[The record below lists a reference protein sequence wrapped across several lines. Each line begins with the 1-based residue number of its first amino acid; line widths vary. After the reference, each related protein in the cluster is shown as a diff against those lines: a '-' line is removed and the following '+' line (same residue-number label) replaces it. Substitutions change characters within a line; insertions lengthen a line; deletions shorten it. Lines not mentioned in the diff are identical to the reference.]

1 MKLWSG
7 SKTSLYAL
15 IGLGGLALY
24 MVYSQFFSGP
34 TYKPVTPQTARIEVP
49 SDGAAPAAP
58 ASERSS
64 GPNISQAKS
73 KVGRGS
79 SSKSKN
85 GEFHPVV
92 QYKKVED
99 RPDVTTLDPTI
110 RFDLLNRIMKVPQ
123 AGATR
128 DLFQISKTPPVTQV
142 ATVTGPETIV
152 HPFVP
157 YGPRPPQPPT
167 PIPTPTPL
175 PPLVVPFKFYGTSAV
190 HPDGKRTAYFIIPGA
205 TQDTDEI
212 FMADEGAVVKSR
224 FRIVTIMADRVVVED
239 VTDKRK
245 QPLIMEKENT
255 Q

>member
-34 TYKPVTPQTARIEVP
+34 TYKPVTPQTARVEVP
-49 SDGAAPAAP
+49 DGAPS
-58 ASERSS
+58 ASTSEKSS
-64 GPNISQAKS
+64 GPNISQAKG

-79 SSKSKN
+79 ASKSKN

-92 QYKKVED
+92 QAKKVEE
-99 RPDVTTLDPTI
+99 RPDVSSIDPTI
-110 RFDLLNRIMKVPQ
+110 RFDLLDRIMKVPQ

-128 DLFQISKTPPVTQV
+128 DLFQISKTPPVTKV
-142 ATVTGPETIV
+142 AAVLNGPETIV
-152 HPFVP
+152 HPYVP
-157 YGPRPPQPPT
+157 YGPRAPQPPT
-167 PIPTPTPL
+167 PIPAPTPL

-190 HPDGKRTAYFIIPGA
+190 HPDGTRTAYFIIPGA
-205 TQDTDEI
+205 TPDADEI
-212 FMADEGAVVKSR
+212 FMANEGSVVKNR

-239 VTDKRK
+239 VSDKRK

>member
-1 MKLWSG
+1 
-7 SKTSLYAL
+7 
-15 IGLGGLALY
+15 
-24 MVYSQFFSGP
+24 VY
-34 TYKPVTPQTARIEVP
+34 
-49 SDGAAPAAP
+49 
-58 ASERSS
+58 
-64 GPNISQAKS
+64 
-73 KVGRGS
+73 
-79 SSKSKN
+79 
-85 GEFHPVV
+85 
-92 QYKKVED
+92 QYKKAED
-99 RPDVTTLDPTI
+99 RPDVSNIDPTV
-110 RFDLLNRIMKVPQ
+110 RFNLLDRIMKVPQ

-142 ATVTGPETIV
+142 ATALLGQETIV

-157 YGPRPPQPPT
+157 YGPRLPQPPT

-205 TQDTDEI
+205 TPDTDEI
-212 FMADEGAVVKSR
+212 FMADEGGVVKSR

-239 VTDKRK
+239 VNDKRK